1 MISRDYKLFIED
13 IFDSIE
19 KIERYVEGMDFDSF
33 TADGKTV
40 DAVIRNIEI
49 IGEAAKNIPV
59 VIRDEYPEI
68 PWGRLVGLRNI
79 VSHAYFGI
87 DLKII
92 WQIITKNLPEIKPL
106 IEELQKL

>member
-19 KIERYVEGMDFDSF
+19 KIERYFEGMDFDSF

>member
-1 MISRDYKLFIED
+1 
-13 IFDSIE
+13 
-19 KIERYVEGMDFDSF
+19 MDFDSF

-49 IGEAAKNIPV
+49 IGEAAKIIPV
-59 VIRDEYPEI
+59 VVRDEYPEI

>member
-1 MISRDYKLFIED
+1 MTGRDYKLFIED
-13 IFDSIE
+13 IFNSIE
-19 KIERYVEGMDFDSF
+19 KIEDYVEGMDFDKF
-33 TADGKTV
+33 IADGKTV
-40 DAVIRNIEI
+40 DAVIRNLEI
-49 IGEAAKNIPV
+49 IGEAAKNVPAA
-59 VIRDEYPEI
+59 IRDENPEI